1 MAASTTPNI
10 APVSVSPTPQWRA
23 WTGRLVFEGTLIVFS
38 VLLALT
44 LDGWRQDAAEERRL
58 NEALE
63 SLADELK
70 FNRELLEQPRHLEYH
85 RGLYRHYLALADSDS
100 IDGADK
106 AFKDGLRIA
115 RVRDTAWT
123 SFMASDVSNRLPFA
137 LRAELAGIYG
147 DQDGIDELFRLTI
160 GGLVAARSDRD
171 VPAYRRDQIRVLAMF
186 LTDLVIR
193 EERLLNEYAAVEL
206 RLRERLR

>member
-1 MAASTTPNI
+1 MSASTTSDI
-10 APVSVSPTPQWRA
+10 APVVVSPRPHWRA
-23 WTGRLVFEGTLIVFS
+23 WTGRVVFEGTLIVFS

-44 LDGWRQDAAEERRL
+44 LDGWREDAAEERRL

-85 RGLYRHYLALADSDS
+85 RGLHRHYGALADSDS

-115 RVRDTAWT
+115 RDI
-123 SFMASDVSNRLPFA
+123 SNRLPF
-137 LRAELAGIYG
+137 
-147 DQDGIDELFRLTI
+147 
-160 GGLVAARSDRD
+160 
-171 VPAYRRDQIRVLAMF
+171 
-186 LTDLVIR
+186 
-193 EERLLNEYAAVEL
+193 
-206 RLRERLR
+206 

>member
-1 MAASTTPNI
+1 
-10 APVSVSPTPQWRA
+10 V
-23 WTGRLVFEGTLIVFS
+23 VFEGTLIVFS

-85 RGLYRHYLALADSDS
+85 RGLHRHYEALADSDS

-171 VPAYRRDQIRVLAMF
+171 VPAYRRDQIRVLTMF

-193 EERLLNEYAAVEL
+193 EERLVKEYAAVEL